1 MNEIEI
7 ALKILKDK
15 TVDLLLGFQS
25 YPTNNE
31 DNHITR
37 LITLKRILDKKYD
50 NFRIGFADH
59 AQTNDEL
66 KYAIACAAI
75 GAGSRVLEKHL
86 TLGKVMEMED
96 FESALNPDEFKEFV
110 HIVKQ
115 CSLAIGKTYNISNDF
130 NMSKSER
137 TYRKTIR
144 RHVVSAK
151 NLKKDDIIKSKD
163 LLLKRTSAKEPIYDL
178 NSVYNKKLKNN
189 IAGNSSITLNDIY

>member
-1 MNEIEI
+1 
-7 ALKILKDK
+7 
-15 TVDLLLGFQS
+15 
-25 YPTNNE
+25 
-31 DNHITR
+31 
-37 LITLKRILDKKYD
+37 
-50 NFRIGFADH
+50 
-59 AQTNDEL
+59 
-66 KYAIACAAI
+66 
-75 GAGSRVLEKHL
+75 
-86 TLGKVMEMED
+86 MEMED